1 MDDPYANQ
9 LALSILMLVAAWA
22 VALLWFGSPAAL
34 AFACLLALASL
45 ATFPS
50 PP

>member
-22 VALLWFGSPAAL
+22 VALLWWGSPAAL

-45 ATFPS
+45 AAFP
-50 PP
+50 PPP

>member
-9 LALSILMLVAAWA
+9 LALSILMLVGSWA
-22 VALLWFGSPAAL
+22 VALLWWGSPAAL

-45 ATFPS
+45 ATFP
-50 PP
+50 PPP